1 MLYLKF
7 FKFLKY
13 TPILDILYVS
23 KIVFFLCILYYYPYL
38 FIVLVGIIPNIFPVY
53 VKIQRI
59 LYNMMYNYKNLI
71 KKYRR
76 NKFLNEDKLR
86 KKTFDEQAIQILN
99 KPIVNIIKSYMPSIW
114 VYDNHALYDVPE
126 NLTKKQLY
134 NFLRYHYIPNISRK
148 NKNELYTITSEIIA
162 T

>member
-59 LYNMMYNYKNLI
+59 LYNMMYNYNSCCI
-71 KKYRR
+71 RS
-76 NKFLNEDKLR
+76 
-86 KKTFDEQAIQILN
+86 
-99 KPIVNIIKSYMPSIW
+99 NINWECI
-114 VYDNHALYDVPE
+114 
-126 NLTKKQLY
+126 
-134 NFLRYHYIPNISRK
+134 
-148 NKNELYTITSEIIA
+148 
-162 T
+162 